1 MKTYIYKITCETGL
15 IYYGSSKDPYKRF
28 RDHYNKK
35 DCACKGFINPSLN
48 IVEEFEVETKR
59 EQLEKEKY
67 YIQNFECVNTK
78 YPLFDKTKHLEDRKN
93 LREKNKEKINA
104 ERREKIECHIC
115 NKMIS
120 KYNMKRHLESSAHS
134 KTIMTPEERKIKRN
148 EKALEKIECSHC
160 NKLFCRSSLKRHI
173 LRKHGI

>member
-1 MKTYIYKITCETGL
+1 MQKPKSTKHNSEEVKDMLDQDTCYQDIQDQQDADWWYQLDLE
-15 IYYGSSKDPYKRF
+15 IQ
-28 RDHYNKK
+28 
-35 DCACKGFINPSLN
+35 
-48 IVEEFEVETKR
+48 

-93 LREKNKEKINA
+93 LREKNKENINA

-148 EKALEKIECSHC
+148 EKALENIECSHC